1 MQYSTTKGTRW
12 GEEGGERGRKREEE
26 GGGRRGEGE
35 EEEGGRGKGRKG
47 RREEEEGGK
56 GEEGKTVG
64 KQNTISIG
72 TKTLQPY
79 SDPSRE
85 TFAILLSW

>member
-12 GEEGGERGRKREEE
+12 GEEGGERWRKREEE

-35 EEEGGRGKGRKG
+35 EEEGGRGKG

-72 TKTLQPY
+72 TETLQPY